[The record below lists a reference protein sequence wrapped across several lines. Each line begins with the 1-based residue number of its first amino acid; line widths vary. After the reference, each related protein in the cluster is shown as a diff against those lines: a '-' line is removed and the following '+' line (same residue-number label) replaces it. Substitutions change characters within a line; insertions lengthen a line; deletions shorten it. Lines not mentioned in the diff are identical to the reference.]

1 MTEEQAEYG
10 KEREAGHAKNLD
22 VWNKVK
28 QPPREALKT
37 ILGGRLKGKTDIN
50 PQWRYRIMTEVFGPC
65 GKGWFYEIRKLWIED
80 GHNGQKFA
88 FAQIDL
94 NVKDWSHPIPG
105 IGGSMLVVTETAGL
119 HSNDEAFKMA
129 VTDALSVAMKMIG
142 IGADIYSGKW
152 DGTKY
157 APSETEFIGVPKEF
171 ISDEQRIQLEK
182 IMVEK
187 NVDAEKFF
195 AYMGVEATD
204 KILVSDFNKAMV
216 VLKKAKGRKAEA
228 PDDNR

>member
-1 MTEEQAEYG
+1 MEEQAGYG
-10 KEREAGHAKNLD
+10 EAGYAKNLD

-65 GKGWFYEIRKLWIED
+65 GKGWFYEIKKLWIED

-88 FAQIDL
+88 FAEINL
-94 NVKDWSHPIPG
+94 HINDWSHPIPG

-119 HSNDEAFKMA
+119 HSNDEAYKMA

-157 APSETEFIGVPKEF
+157 TLSEEVVGAGTPEKF
-171 ISDEQRIQLEK
+171 ISPEQAKELYALITGCGDKATWVANK
-182 IMVEK
+182 IMELNGIEAIDNLPASGFEK
-187 NVDAEKFF
+187 AVTWIKST
-195 AYMGVEATD
+195 V
-204 KILVSDFNKAMV
+204 
-216 VLKKAKGRKAEA
+216 KKAPKR
-228 PDDNR
+228 DTT